1 MVINKVF
8 VDSNFFIALFNPAD
22 NLHLRAIRASRKI
35 EKDGFKLVLSNFIFL
50 EVVTILSQKLSRRS
64 ATIFGKQLL
73 SDRYLQLVHINRKLN
88 GLSWQI
94 FSDVKNKNISF
105 VDCSCLAVMKT
116 EEIKLILTFDKKDF
130 RSLAE
135 KYNFNIYQ

>member
-1 MVINKVF
+1 MATNRIF

-22 NLHLRAIRASRKI
+22 SLHSRAIRAGRKI

-105 VDCSCLAVMKT
+105 VDCSCLAVMKA
-116 EEIKLILTFDKKDF
+116 EEVKLILTFDKKDF
-130 RSLAE
+130 QPLAE

>member
-105 VDCSCLAVMKT
+105 VDCSCLAVMKA
-116 EEIKLILTFDKKDF
+116 EEVKLILTFDKKDF
-130 RSLAE
+130 QPLAE